1 MMLSLSLT
9 GSYFRVRRLASG
21 VDDKALTVLPRS
33 PFSTQACRAHA
44 HYLRTREPADHVEM
58 VRTDAQQ
65 HVVPDD
71 VGLPRSARVVL
82 LDRQI
87 EENIPGNLRAQPL
100 DARIEAPVESDPW
113 MRATSRPS
121 WILRNAGR

>member
-1 MMLSLSLT
+1 
-9 GSYFRVRRLASG
+9 
-21 VDDKALTVLPRS
+21 
-33 PFSTQACRAHA
+33 
-44 HYLRTREPADHVEM
+44 M

-113 MRATSRPS
+113 MRAQYRDSRRLFEVGSGGLFDEGWQASLCRQTSVVEMSSGGSREHDGVNS
-121 WILRNAGR
+121 ASCEKVQR